1 MRKKGVKKK
10 VVKKPIKKAIK
21 KKVVKGKPIKK
32 KIVGKKVVKK
42 MVNKKISKKKTIRK
56 KVIKKKMVKKRAKKI
71 VKKRRRKVSR
81 RTILKPNI
89 RPKRGRIIKNF
100 IQDSKGVLRQAK
112 ILKKSPRAGTGIPG
126 LDRLIEGGFERNSIN
141 LVSGGSGSGK
151 SILAIQFLMEGARE
165 GETTLYVSF
174 EEKKDEFYRNMKKF
188 GWDLQK
194 LENSG
199 KFIFLEYSPEK
210 VKMTL
215 DEGGGTIET
224 LILRHKITRMVID
237 SVTSFSLLFDD
248 TLSKKQ
254 ANLALFDIISKW
266 NTTTMMTV
274 QNDPTEGK
282 GEEISTIEFEADSI
296 ILLYYLKIKGKRKR
310 FIEILK
316 MRGTNHSKATHAF
329 EISLSGIKIGSE
341 FDIKKTI

>member
-1 MRKKGVKKK
+1 MKKKMVKKKVKKKVVKKVVKKPTKKK
-10 VVKKPIKKAIK
+10 VVKKPIKKKTVKKKEMVK
-21 KKVVKGKPIKK
+21 KKVVKRIKK
-32 KIVGKKVVKK
+32 KV
-42 MVNKKISKKKTIRK
+42 
-56 KVIKKKMVKKRAKKI
+56 
-71 VKKRRRKVSR
+71 RRRKVSK
-81 RTILKPNI
+81 IIQLKP
-89 RPKRGRIIKNF
+89 RRGRIIKNF

-151 SILAIQFLMEGARE
+151 SIIAIQFLMAGAQK
-165 GETTLYVSF
+165 GEPTLYVSF
-174 EEKKDEFYRNMKKF
+174 EEKKDEFYSNMKKF

-254 ANLALFDIISKW
+254 ANLALFNIISKW
-266 NTTTMMTV
+266 NITTMMTV
-274 QNDPTEGK
+274 QNDPAGEK
-282 GEEISTIEFEADSI
+282 GDEISTIEFEADSI

-310 FIEILK
+310 FIEVLK

-329 EISLSGIKIGSE
+329 EINRGGIKIGPE
-341 FDIKKTI
+341 FDIKKTL